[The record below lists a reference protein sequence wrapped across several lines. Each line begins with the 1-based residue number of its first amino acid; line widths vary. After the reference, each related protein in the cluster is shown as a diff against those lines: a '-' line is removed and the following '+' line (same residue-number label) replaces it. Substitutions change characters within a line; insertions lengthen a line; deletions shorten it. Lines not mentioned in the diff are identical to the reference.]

1 MSLSSIHRAVRQAH
15 WIVPVLA
22 LVLCVLGLLHLAYH
36 ASYTLDDAYISFRYA
51 RNLARGLGLVYN
63 PGEYVKGY
71 SNTLFTLLMVVPE
84 LLGRNPIGLARVVGV
99 LSFCGLCWCGYRLY
113 REDPRGAAGDQ
124 ALWLLAFF
132 AISTPI
138 AVHFITGLETGLH
151 AALLFA
157 ATVSRLR
164 EQREGGAPWSALL
177 FAAVVLSRPE
187 GIVAFAAVALQ
198 DVAVRVT
205 TRRIR
210 SADIVWYL
218 VPLLTY
224 AGELGIS
231 RLYYGDALPQTYY
244 AKARAVGGLGD
255 AVDVLVGGVRKQFS
269 ARSYLHR
276 GLESTGWGFA
286 GLAVSL
292 LALAAPARRLRNLAF
307 VGVLLAQLVFIL
319 TAGYDWAP
327 AFRFGV
333 PALPF
338 LFVLV
343 VEAIGFVATR
353 ARARARLVGW
363 GLALAAAAL
372 AIPVNLSDSRTI
384 DRKRYVDGE
393 ELIRE
398 GEVLRK
404 LAPPGVTLA
413 SYDIGGMGY
422 RAGGFDILDTAGL
435 TTREVSKCR
444 GKGTPACRRA
454 VARMRPAIVRPHPS
468 GTKDTYSTLG
478 AETAQPYLKL
488 EPGGYRVQRSLV
500 LVDRAPDGASDLST
514 APSASGFSVIAYEL
528 ASVLMTQQEGAAT
541 LYWRRDAPLPA
552 ALQARRLE
560 WRKDGAHHDA
570 QASQV
575 FWSGSDSAAWPSDQL
590 FADHVVF
597 KAPRTEGRYELWV
610 NAAGAHDS
618 VRIASVDVVAPSA
631 APARAAALVAGAKA
645 PLGRNAEDSALAQ
658 LRQAVL
664 LDPTTAREA
673 YQQTVI
679 QRSRALSDQA
689 RALLESDGRK
699 ALRLLQKVQ
708 QELHRAYWESGYAT
722 PPLRHAIDDNAR
734 LRQRLIERAVRDRE
748 RKTS

>member
-1 MSLSSIHRAVRQAH
+1 
-15 WIVPVLA
+15 
-22 LVLCVLGLLHLAYH
+22 
-36 ASYTLDDAYISFRYA
+36 
-51 RNLARGLGLVYN
+51 
-63 PGEYVKGY
+63 
-71 SNTLFTLLMVVPE
+71 
-84 LLGRNPIGLARVVGV
+84 
-99 LSFCGLCWCGYRLY
+99 
-113 REDPRGAAGDQ
+113 
-124 ALWLLAFF
+124 
-132 AISTPI
+132 
-138 AVHFITGLETGLH
+138 
-151 AALLFA
+151 
-157 ATVSRLR
+157 
-164 EQREGGAPWSALL
+164 
-177 FAAVVLSRPE
+177 
-187 GIVAFAAVALQ
+187 
-198 DVAVRVT
+198 
-205 TRRIR
+205 
-210 SADIVWYL
+210 
-218 VPLLTY
+218 
-224 AGELGIS
+224 
-231 RLYYGDALPQTYY
+231 
-244 AKARAVGGLGD
+244 
-255 AVDVLVGGVRKQFS
+255 
-269 ARSYLHR
+269 
-276 GLESTGWGFA
+276 
-286 GLAVSL
+286 
-292 LALAAPARRLRNLAF
+292 
-307 VGVLLAQLVFIL
+307 
-319 TAGYDWAP
+319 
-327 AFRFGV
+327 
-333 PALPF
+333 
-338 LFVLV
+338 
-343 VEAIGFVATR
+343 
-353 ARARARLVGW
+353 
-363 GLALAAAAL
+363 
-372 AIPVNLSDSRTI
+372 
-384 DRKRYVDGE
+384 
-393 ELIRE
+393 
-398 GEVLRK
+398 
-404 LAPPGVTLA
+404 
-413 SYDIGGMGY
+413 
-422 RAGGFDILDTAGL
+422 
-435 TTREVSKCR
+435 
-444 GKGTPACRRA
+444 

-541 LYWRRDAPLPA
+541 LYWRRDAPMPA
-552 ALQARRLE
+552 ALQTRRLE

-618 VRIASVDVVAPSA
+618 VRIAGVDVVAPSA